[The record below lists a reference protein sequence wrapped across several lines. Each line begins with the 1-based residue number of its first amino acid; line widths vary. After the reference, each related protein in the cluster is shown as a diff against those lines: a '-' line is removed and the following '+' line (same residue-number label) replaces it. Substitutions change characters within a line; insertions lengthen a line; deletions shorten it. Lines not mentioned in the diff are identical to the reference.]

1 MTAVATEESA
11 ESAPSPAGA
20 SNSGLPMMI
29 HRGSAE
35 HRMYRLVGYG
45 ILAIVMLLLPFILPE
60 FQVTRLNRAMAM
72 AVAILGLN
80 LVLGFSGLFA
90 LCQSA
95 FIALGAFT
103 SASLIMDHGWDYWMT
118 IPAGMLMAFLIGL
131 LLGVPALK
139 IKGLYLAMST
149 VAFAAA
155 FPSLTKLEFFG
166 IPERTGGANGREI
179 VEKLNPPDWVPFVDE
194 TEPGR
199 YRYFLIAALALFAF
213 WAVGNLVKSRP
224 GRAIISIRDNE
235 IGAAVS
241 GVELRR
247 FKVLNFGLSAAIGG
261 LAGVMWAMNSA
272 FVAEQDFTFV
282 LMVDLLVGLVVGGV
296 ATVSGAAIGAL
307 VVVFGRWLVQTYFNY
322 SVSSMIWLVGVV
334 ALAIFLARQQET
346 LQKKVIAMVG
356 TIVVGW
362 GLGLALFAA
371 VDMPGLYQLNG
382 DGPLSQAV
390 FGIVLIAFVF
400 FAPQGIVGTW
410 RKLWSNVVRI
420 LPVPPPLPDDAEILV
435 KDVDAIHET
444 IQGTS

>member
-1 MTAVATEESA
+1 MPYQFKA
-11 ESAPSPAGA
+11 
-20 SNSGLPMMI
+20 
-29 HRGSAE
+29 GSAE
-35 HRMYRLVGYG
+35 HRTYRLVGYG
-45 ILAIVMLLLPFILPE
+45 LLAVVMLVLPFILPE

-95 FIALGAFT
+95 FIALGAFA

-118 IPAGMLMAFLIGL
+118 IPAGMLLAFLVGL
-131 LLGVPALK
+131 MLGIPALK

-155 FPSLTKLEFFG
+155 FPSLTKVEFFG

-179 VEKLNPPDWVPFVDE
+179 TEKLNPPDWMPIFDV

-224 GRAIISIRDNE
+224 GRAVISIRDNE

-261 LAGVMWAMNSA
+261 LAGVMWAMNSG
-272 FVAEQDFTFV
+272 FVAEQDYTFV

-296 ATVSGAAIGAL
+296 ATVSGAVIGAI

-322 SVSSMIWLVGVV
+322 SLTSILWLVGVV
-334 ALAIFLARQQET
+334 ALAVYLARRQESMKNKIMT
-346 LQKKVIAMVG
+346 ATAVL
-356 TIVVGW
+356 VVGW
-362 GLGLALFAA
+362 GLGLVIFAA
-371 VDMPGLYQLNG
+371 IDIPGLYQLDG

-390 FGIVLIAFVF
+390 FGIVLIGFVF
-400 FAPQGIVGTW
+400 FAPQGIVGSW
-410 RKLWSNVVRI
+410 RKLWANVVQI
-420 LPVPPPLPDDAEILV
+420 IPVPPALPDDAEILV
-435 KDVDAIHET
+435 KDMDAL
-444 IQGTS
+444 QDSLKG

>member
-1 MTAVATEESA
+1 MPYQFKA
-11 ESAPSPAGA
+11 
-20 SNSGLPMMI
+20 
-29 HRGSAE
+29 GSAE
-35 HRMYRLVGYG
+35 HRTYRLVGYG
-45 ILAIVMLLLPFILPE
+45 LLAVVMLVLPFILPE

-95 FIALGAFT
+95 FIALGAFA

-118 IPAGMLMAFLIGL
+118 IPAGMLLAFLVGL
-131 LLGVPALK
+131 MLGVPALK

-155 FPSLTKLEFFG
+155 FPSLTKVEFFG

-179 VEKLNPPDWVPFVDE
+179 TEKLNPPDWMPVFDV

-224 GRAIISIRDNE
+224 GRAVISIRDNE

-261 LAGVMWAMNSA
+261 LAGVMWAMNSG
-272 FVAEQDFTFV
+272 FVAEQDYTFV

-296 ATVSGAAIGAL
+296 ATVSGAVIGAI

-322 SVSSMIWLVGVV
+322 SLTSILWLVGVV
-334 ALAIFLARQQET
+334 ALAVYLARKQESIKNKIMT
-346 LQKKVIAMVG
+346 ATAVL
-356 TIVVGW
+356 VVGW
-362 GLGLALFAA
+362 GLGLVIFAA
-371 VDMPGLYQLNG
+371 IDIPGLYQLDG

-390 FGIVLIAFVF
+390 FGIVLIGFVF
-400 FAPQGIVGTW
+400 FAPQGIVGSW
-410 RKLWSNVVRI
+410 RKLWANVVQI
-420 LPVPPPLPDDAEILV
+420 IPVPPALPDDAEILV
-435 KDVDAIHET
+435 KDMDAL
-444 IQGTS
+444 QDSLKG

>member
-1 MTAVATEESA
+1 MPYTF
-11 ESAPSPAGA
+11 
-20 SNSGLPMMI
+20 NK
-29 HRGSAE
+29 GSAE

-45 ILAIVMLLLPFILPE
+45 LLIVLMLIIPFILPE

-72 AVAILGLN
+72 AVAILGLD

-103 SASLIMDHGWDYWMT
+103 CGSLIMDHGWDYWMT
-118 IPAGMLMAFLIGL
+118 IPAGMLVAFLIGL
-131 LLGVPALK
+131 LLGIPALK

-166 IPERTGGANGREI
+166 IPERTGGANGRDI
-179 VEKLNPPDWVPFVDE
+179 TEKLNPPDWMPIFDA

-199 YRYFLIAALALFAF
+199 YRYFLLAALALFAF
-213 WAVGNLVKSRP
+213 WAVGNLINSRP
-224 GRAIISIRDNE
+224 GRAVISIRDNE

-261 LAGVMWAMNSA
+261 LAGVMWAMNSG
-272 FVAEQDFTFV
+272 FVAEQDYTFV

-296 ATVSGAAIGAL
+296 ATVSGAAIGAI

-322 SVSSMIWLVGVV
+322 SMSAVIWLIAVV
-334 ALAIFLARQQET
+334 ALAVYLARQQT
-346 LQKKVIAMVG
+346 TNQKKIITAAA
-356 TIVVGW
+356 TLVVGW
-362 GLGLALFAA
+362 GVGLALFAA

-390 FGIVLIAFVF
+390 FGIVLIGFVF
-400 FAPQGIVGTW
+400 FAPQGIVGSW
-410 RKLWSNVVRI
+410 RKLWTNVVQI
-420 LPVPPPLPDDAEILV
+420 TPVPPALPDGAEILV
-435 KDVDAIHET
+435 KDMDAIHNS
-444 IQGTS
+444 IQG